1 MAQQTARSDKRQVVA
16 PLPRPTGAPQPK
28 PARRARE
35 WLAGFVFLALASAL
49 MAYIQF
55 NPNNPYLAEL
65 DSYYHVK
72 MAELLQAEGVP
83 HKFPWLQFTI
93 LRDNYVDHH
102 LLFHILL
109 IPFTDLFGPI
119 LGAKLFQ
126 ALIVGAGF
134 LLFYLVLKSSGVK
147 GAFSLSLFALF
158 TMSSDFYFRMS
169 FIRDMALS
177 LFLIMLGIYLTTK
190 PPETKADARAKEGLL
205 HTAADPKRSVP
216 VVLVCVFLVATHLVV
231 LVPFALGI
239 YLAACWV
246 ARIWGWRPGILFL
259 VCACYVWAYGGF
271 MFLPIFALTFFVA
284 QIMMGEKPDRCI
296 LLASWAGMIA
306 GLVLNPYFPKNL
318 DFLYHQI
325 FKTGLG
331 AEQYAGGE
339 WQSYESWLWLQS
351 NAIPVVI
358 FFGGIVLALMKRLEQ
373 SAKTVAVFVFSLLFL
388 ALVWKSKRFVEYSS
402 FFMPLAGFSLIGP
415 FLHAKAEERKR
426 GGFWKKTENVFY
438 GIAALALLCVSIIFA
453 FVPSRSENLFL
464 GQIEKALRDTQTLF
478 SMSALRKV
486 HGYLVQNSA
495 PGDIVFTDDWDV
507 FPRYFFVN
515 AKNYYIVGLDPEFMN
530 QYSGEPFNQPG
541 WLFLEFAQISSGAAP
556 NNLERIKNHFKAKWI
571 VVNTSHN
578 QFYENLK
585 RQPGLFEEVLF
596 AVNDSAVDDYPAAQ
610 DDGYYLFKVL

>member
-1 MAQQTARSDKRQVVA
+1 MAQRSKKNHALSSAERSA
-16 PLPRPTGAPQPK
+16 AAPQQE

-35 WLAGFVFLALASAL
+35 LLAAFTLLAIASAL

-72 MAELLQAEGVP
+72 MAELLQEQGVP
-83 HKFPWLQFTI
+83 QKFPWLHFTI
-93 LRDNYVDHH
+93 LRDSYVDHH

-109 IPFTDLFGPI
+109 IPFINLFGPI
-119 LGAKLFQ
+119 TGAKLFQ
-126 ALIVGAGF
+126 VLVVGLGF
-134 LLFYLVLKSSGVK
+134 LFFYLVLKNLSVK
-147 GAFSLSLFALF
+147 GAFWLSLFALF
-158 TMSSDFYFRMS
+158 TMSSDFYFRMT

-177 LFLIMLGIYLTTK
+177 LVFMMFGIYLIVK
-190 PPETKADARAKEGLL
+190 PSEPKVDTGPGKKSFLQ
-205 HTAADPKRSVP
+205 TAINPKRSVP
-216 VVLVCVFLVATHLVV
+216 FAVLCVVFALTHLAA

-246 ARIWGWRPGILFL
+246 GRGWEWRSGALFL
-259 VCACYVWAYGGF
+259 VCALYVWAYGGF
-271 MFLPIFALTFFVA
+271 MFLPIFALIYFVA
-284 QIMMGEKPDRCI
+284 QIMMGENPDLHI
-296 LLASWAGMIA
+296 PLAALAGMIA

-318 DFLYHQI
+318 DFLIHQI

-331 AEQYAGGE
+331 AAEYAGGE

-373 SAKTVAVFVFSLLFL
+373 NAKSVAVFVFSLLFV

-402 FFMPLAGFSLIGP
+402 FFMPLAGLCLIGP
-415 FLHAKAEERKR
+415 FLQEKAEEWKR
-426 GGFWKKTENVFY
+426 AGFWKKAENKLY
-438 GIAALALLCVSIIFA
+438 GIAAPALLGVSLVFA
-453 FVPSRSENLFL
+453 FVPSRSESLFY

-478 SMSALRKV
+478 SMSALTKV
-486 HGYLVQNSA
+486 HGYLRENSA

-515 AKNYYIVGLDPEFMN
+515 SRNYYIVGLDPEFMN
-530 QYSGEPFNQPG
+530 QYAGEPFNQPG
-541 WLFLEFAQISSGAAP
+541 WLFLEFAQISSGQTAV
-556 NNLERIKNHFKAKWI
+556 NLERIKDHFKAKWVI
-571 VVNTSHN
+571 VNTSHS
-578 QFYENLK
+578 QFYQNLK
-585 RQPGLFEEVLF
+585 QEPALFEEVLF
-596 AVNDSAVDDYPAAQ
+596 ATDNARVDDYPAAV